1 MQKISRDASVLL
13 IRAIFALALTVCNV
27 FASPNLNANAD
38 ADAGADAGANAT
50 ANTDLDTL
58 ITAAKKSGF
67 AGTVLV
73 TDRHKLIYER
83 VVGLADRERN
93 IAHNTTEIWRWASVT
108 KQVTAIIVA
117 QLIEEGKLSLDG
129 NIANYLS
136 KQEFKG
142 KNAAQITIRQLLQHT
157 SGLPNPDDVAAD
169 ENIFP
174 PLYQTKINASGANQF
189 ATSGI
194 CSGQP
199 KRKPGE
205 RNEYNNCDYLV
216 LGKIIE
222 KISGK
227 PFGAVVVERIAK
239 PLGIQVSISPPGN
252 NVRGYLDAKK
262 IEPAFNLNAFGAAG
276 SLVGSARDLAAL
288 DRALLGDKLM
298 SAASKK
304 IFWQGEPKLGYAA
317 LSVWAFPAQL
327 KGCKESVELIE
338 RRGGIGGVQV
348 RNVLIPSKDKAV
360 IIFTNRGDIEFGE
373 IWQAKGFMFDVLSA
387 ALCE

>member
-1 MQKISRDASVLL
+1 MRKISRDAPVLF
-13 IRAIFALALTVCNV
+13 IRAFFALALTVCNV
-27 FASPNLNANAD
+27 FANANPNA
-38 ADAGADAGANAT
+38 AANA
-50 ANTDLDTL
+50 NSDLDAI
-58 ITAAKKSGF
+58 ITASEKSGF
-67 AGTVLV
+67 TGTVLV
-73 TDRHKLIYER
+73 TDRHKLLYER

-93 IAHNTTEIWRWASVT
+93 VAHNTTEIWRWASVT

-136 KQEFKG
+136 NQEFKG

-157 SGLPNPDDVAAD
+157 SGLPNPNDVAAD
-169 ENIFP
+169 GNIFP
-174 PLYQTKINASGANQF
+174 ALYQAKTNASGANQF
-189 ATSGI
+189 ATTGF

-199 KRKPGE
+199 KRKPGD

-216 LGKIIE
+216 LGRIVE

-227 PFGAVVVERIAK
+227 PFGAVVSERIAK
-239 PLGIQVSISPPGN
+239 PLGIQVSVGPPRDS
-252 NVRGYLDAKK
+252 VRGYLDDKK
-262 IEPAFNLNAFGAAG
+262 IEPVFNLNAFGASG
-276 SLVGSARDLAAL
+276 GLVGSARDLAAL

-298 SAASKK
+298 STAMKK

-317 LSVWAFPAQL
+317 LSVWVFPAQL
-327 KGCKESVELIE
+327 KGCKESLELIE
-338 RRGGIGGVQV
+338 RRGAIGGVQV

-373 IWQAKGFMFDVLSA
+373 IWQASGLMFDVLSA
-387 ALCE
+387 TLCE